1 MKIEAKGSLWK
12 VHCSDGQYSDRGEE
26 TYVVSANSIEE
37 AKLVFKMALK
47 EKVVVYGYNKL
58 GAIFENNEQYQFE
71 DITAHDWKDKDDEV
85 NWDTGYG
92 DAFDVSITR
101 LEVIYA

>member
-1 MKIEAKGSLWK
+1 MKVEAKGSLWK
-12 VHCSDGQYSDRGEE
+12 VNCYDGEYSDRGEE
-26 TYVVSANSIEE
+26 TYVVSANSADE

-47 EKVVVYGYNKL
+47 EKIVVYGYDKL
-58 GAIFENNEQYQFE
+58 GAIFEDNEQYQFA
-71 DITAHDWKDKDDEV
+71 DITTIDWKDKDDEV

-92 DAFDVSITR
+92 DAFNVRITR